1 MPSSCLR
8 PKAWCGTPEGDTIFR
23 TAATLQRWLAGREI
37 TSARV
42 RIVAVPVARLIGATV
57 TGVEAQGKHLLIRL
71 STGDILHSHMG
82 MTGSWHVYP
91 AGERWQR
98 SASQARLVLEAG
110 DRVAVCFNAPVIELL
125 AARSEP
131 LHPALSRLGPDL
143 LGDSFDVEVVRHRA
157 RRRAQDQAVGSIGEL
172 LLDQQVVAGIGNIY
186 RCESLFLCGLNPWRS
201 VDDVDDRQLDH
212 LMLTAGRLLRA
223 NATGPPGTRGFEGRG
238 GQMWVYRRGGR
249 PCRRCGTTVRSQRL
263 GRQARTVYWCPTCQP
278 PEPAGKAA
286 ATHPPAVSLQSA
298 AVVEVEVATE
308 VTEEL
313 VDAFIRLIPQLSR
326 SSPAPG
332 HAELAEMVASPATSL
347 LVARDGSG
355 GIIGSLTL
363 AVIRIP
369 TGVRALIEDVV
380 VDESARGAGAGAEL
394 TKVALAVAARAGAK
408 TVDLT
413 SRPSREAANRLYQ
426 RLGFERRDTHVY
438 RYSFA

>member
-1 MPSSCLR
+1 M
-8 PKAWCGTPEGDTIFR
+8 PEGDTIFR
-23 TAATLQRWLAGREI
+23 TAAILQRWLAGREI

-42 RIVAVPVARLIGATV
+42 RIVAVPAARLIGATV

-71 STGDILHSHMG
+71 STGEILHSHMG

-98 SASQARLVLEAG
+98 PASQARLVLEAG
-110 DRVAVCFNAPVIELL
+110 DRIAVCFNAPVIELL

-131 LHPALSRLGPDL
+131 LHPALSRLGPDI
-143 LGDSFDVEVVRHRA
+143 LGDAFDVETVRHRA
-157 RRRAQDQAVGSIGEL
+157 RRRAEDQAVDSIGEL
-172 LLDQQVVAGIGNIY
+172 LLDQQVAAGIGNIY
-186 RCESLFLCGLNPWRS
+186 RCESLFLCGVNPGRS
-201 VDDVDDRQLDH
+201 VDDVDDQQLDH
-212 LMLTAGRLLRA
+212 LMLTAARLLRA
-223 NATGPPGTRGFEGRG
+223 NATGPPATRGFEGRG
-238 GQMWVYRRGGR
+238 GQTWVYRRSGR

-263 GRQARTVYWCPTCQP
+263 GRHARTVYWCPTCQP
-278 PEPAGKAA
+278 PTPAAPPEPARKAVA
-286 ATHPPAVSLQSA
+286 SHPPAPSLQSA

-313 VDAFIRLIPQLSR
+313 VDAFVRLIPQLSR
-326 SSPAPG
+326 SAPAPA
-332 HAELAEMVASPATSL
+332 HAELAEMVASPATSV
-347 LVARDGSG
+347 LVARDGAG
-355 GIIGSLTL
+355 TIIGSLTL
-363 AVIRIP
+363 VVFRIP
-369 TGVRALIEDVV
+369 TGVRALVEDVV

-394 TKVALAVAARAGAK
+394 TKVALAVAARAGAR

-426 RLGFERRDTHVY
+426 RLGFERRDTNVY